1 MIKFFQLEWKLIML
15 EFINKNNKMLLR
27 KIKSLFVFTALFI
40 QFNSIAQDANL
51 LIGTYT
57 QKGSKGIY
65 LFHFDTATGKAIEIS
80 HTDSA
85 KNPSFLTISKDKQ
98 NVYAVNESNEGSVNV
113 YSLKNNQLNL
123 LQNKSS
129 KGASPCYIALSP
141 DQRSLFVA
149 NYMGGSITSYHRFAD
164 GQISNPQQFIQH
176 TGSSINKGR
185 QEKAHVHGLFFS
197 PVGKFLL
204 TPDLGTDQVTIYPY
218 QLKNGPPLD
227 VQKAKNIQSAPGA
240 GPRHLTFSSN
250 GKYIYIIEELT
261 GSISVYLFSKGVAN
275 FIQTIAIHPVVLFE
289 KGISK
294 ANTLHGS
301 ADIHLSPDG
310 LFLYATNRGTENNIV
325 KIPVL
330 PTGKLDEKHIVY
342 YSTLG
347 KAPRNF
353 TITPDGNW
361 VLVANQESDNVVI
374 FKRNITTGELNS
386 TGNTIKVSMPV
397 CLLSY

>member
-1 MIKFFQLEWKLIML
+1 M
-15 EFINKNNKMLLR
+15 
-27 KIKSLFVFTALFI
+27 
-40 QFNSIAQDANL
+40 AQDANL
-51 LIGTYT
+51 LVGTYT

-85 KNPSFLTISKDKQ
+85 INPSYLTISKDKQ
-98 NVYAVNESNEGSVNV
+98 NVYAVNESYEGSVSV

-123 LQNKSS
+123 LQSKSS

-141 DQRSLFVA
+141 DQRNLFVA
-149 NYMGGSITSYHRFAD
+149 NYMGGSLTSYHRFAD

-176 TGSSINKGR
+176 NGSSINKAR
-185 QEKAHVHGLFFS
+185 QEKAHIHGLFFS
-197 PVGKFLL
+197 PAGNYLL

-218 QLKNGPPLD
+218 QLNNGPPLD

-261 GSISVYLFSKGVAN
+261 GSISVYRFSKGVAN
-275 FIQTIAIHPVVLFE
+275 FIQTIAIHPIASD
-289 KGISK
+289 KSISK
-294 ANTLHGS
+294 ANTQHGS

-310 LFLYATNRGTENNIV
+310 FFLYATNRGTENNIV

-330 PTGKLDEKHIVY
+330 LNGKLDEKHLSY
-342 YSTLG
+342 YSTQG

-361 VLVANQESDNVVI
+361 VLVANQDTDHIVV
-374 FKRNITTGELNS
+374 FKRNTTTGELNS
-386 TGNTIKVSMPV
+386 TGNSIKVSMPV
-397 CLLSY
+397 CLLFY